1 MTKIFV
7 TGATGY
13 IGGDALKAIIDA
25 DPEYEITALV
35 RNSDKGAQVAAVYP
49 KVSLVYGDLDS
60 TDLLTKEASKAD
72 IVCHFANADHGPSA
86 TALTTG
92 LAAHPPTHPGYLIHT
107 SGTGILL
114 YPDIRS
120 GTFGE
125 TSAKIYDDL
134 DGVSEITSLPD
145 DAPHRP
151 VDQIVLGA
159 GEEYGGRVRTAIVCP
174 PTIYGAGR
182 GVGNRVSHQLP
193 ELCRVTLERGHG
205 VQVGKGLTR
214 WGNVH
219 VHDLSSLYL
228 KLVEEAAA
236 GGSTAEWEGK
246 PATWGREGYYFCEN
260 GEHVWGELAGV
271 VAREAK
277 GMGLIGG
284 EEVRSLT
291 GEEADGC
298 SAWGSAM
305 WGANSRGKAK
315 RARVV
320 LGWKGVGGTIEEDVR
335 GALEVQARALGMVK
349 GHAVK
354 AAGDA

>member
-1 MTKIFV
+1 MTKLFV

-25 DPEYEITALV
+25 HPEYEITALV

-72 IVCHFANADHGPSA
+72 IVCHFANADHAPAA

-92 LAAHPPTHPGYLIHT
+92 LATHPASNPGFLIHT

-114 YPDIRS
+114 YADIRS
-120 GTFGE
+120 ATYGE
-125 TSAKIYDDL
+125 ASPKIYDDL
-134 DGVSEITSLPD
+134 DNVAEITSLPD

-151 VDQIVLGA
+151 VDKIVLGA
-159 GEEYGGRVRTAIVCP
+159 GEEFGGRVRTAIVCP
-174 PTIYGAGR
+174 PTIYGSGR
-182 GVGNRVSHQLP
+182 GAGNRVSHQLP
-193 ELCRVTLERGHG
+193 ELCRVTLERGYG

-219 VHDLSSLYL
+219 VHDLSDLYV

-246 PATWGREGYYFCEN
+246 PA
-260 GEHVWGELAGV
+260 VW
-271 VAREAK
+271 
-277 GMGLIGG
+277 
-284 EEVRSLT
+284 
-291 GEEADGC
+291 
-298 SAWGSAM
+298 
-305 WGANSRGKAK
+305 
-315 RARVV
+315 
-320 LGWKGVGGTIEEDVR
+320 
-335 GALEVQARALGMVK
+335 
-349 GHAVK
+349 
-354 AAGDA
+354 

>member
-25 DPEYEITALV
+25 HPEYEITALV

-151 VDQIVLGA
+151 ADKIVLGA

-193 ELCRVTLERGHG
+193 ELCRVTLERGYG

-246 PATWGREGYYFCEN
+246 PATW
-260 GEHVWGELAGV
+260 
-271 VAREAK
+271 
-277 GMGLIGG
+277 
-284 EEVRSLT
+284 
-291 GEEADGC
+291 
-298 SAWGSAM
+298 
-305 WGANSRGKAK
+305 
-315 RARVV
+315 
-320 LGWKGVGGTIEEDVR
+320 
-335 GALEVQARALGMVK
+335 
-349 GHAVK
+349 
-354 AAGDA
+354 